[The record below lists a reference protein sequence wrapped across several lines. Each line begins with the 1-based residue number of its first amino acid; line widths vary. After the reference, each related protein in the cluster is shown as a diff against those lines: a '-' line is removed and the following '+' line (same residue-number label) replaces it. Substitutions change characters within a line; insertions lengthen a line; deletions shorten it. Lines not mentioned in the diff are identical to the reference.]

1 MVRPPRYVGSAEVS
15 ETEFMQT
22 RRIELILL
30 SIGLTLLIA
39 WGAVWIHRGVSS
51 RAGIR
56 RFEAAEVHA
65 QDINPARAFALASG
79 GRVDFTLWSDKRIA
93 AYKDSL
99 AEKGDAPLAILVIR
113 KINLTVPVYND
124 TDDRTLDRGVGRILG
139 TARMGETGNLGIAG
153 HRDGFFRGLKDLAPK
168 DEIELR
174 RPGWSDTYVID
185 AINLVDPSDVSV
197 LKPTRVP
204 SVTLVTC
211 YPFYYIGSAPQ
222 RYIVRASIKESDR
235 VDRQASRDPQPD
247 R

>member
-1 MVRPPRYVGSAEVS
+1 
-15 ETEFMQT
+15 MQT

-30 SIGLTLLIA
+30 SIGLTLLA
-39 WGAVWIHRGVSS
+39 LWGAAWIHRGVSA

-65 QDINPARAFALASG
+65 ADITPARASALASG
-79 GRVDFTLWSDKRIA
+79 GRVDFTLWSEQRIA

-99 AEKGDAPLAILVIR
+99 AEKSDTPLAVLVIR

-124 TDDRTLDRGVGRILG
+124 TDDQTLDRGVGRILG
-139 TARMGETGNLGIAG
+139 TARVGETGNLGIAG
-153 HRDGFFRGLKDLAPK
+153 HRDGFFRGLKDLAEK

-174 RPGWSDTYVID
+174 RPGRSDTYVID
-185 AINLVDPSDVSV
+185 AIKLVDPSNVSV
-197 LKPTRVP
+197 LKPTRVS

-222 RYIVRASIKESDR
+222 RYIVRASIKEPDR
-235 VDRQASRDPQPD
+235 VDRQASHDPHRD